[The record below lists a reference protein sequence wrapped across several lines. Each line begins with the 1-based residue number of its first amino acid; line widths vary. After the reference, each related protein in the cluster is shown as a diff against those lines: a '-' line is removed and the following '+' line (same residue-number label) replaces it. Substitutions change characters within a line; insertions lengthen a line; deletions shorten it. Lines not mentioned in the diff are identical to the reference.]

1 MIDWKVVGLILVI
14 CLESFLNHV
23 LTQNLA
29 VKISGSVNT
38 PSCAGLGCM
47 YLRI

>member
-1 MIDWKVVGLILVI
+1 MIDWKVVGLILAI

-23 LTQNLA
+23 LTQNL